1 MCMLPQS
8 VFCHTQTVSHAGEV
22 ILTSTHHFVCLQD
35 SMLVVVSDS
44 SLLLLVIAATM
55 RVWLR
60 RCLTLSAGKSA
71 VMIL

>member
-35 SMLVVVSDS
+35 TMLVVLSDS
-44 SLLLLVIAATM
+44 SLLLLVIAGSYAAM
-55 RVWLR
+55 
-60 RCLTLSAGKSA
+60 A
-71 VMIL
+71 